1 MALTISNNGAVQAA
15 SYHLGKAQQN
25 FQTSLKRLSSGKKI
39 LGPNDDP
46 GTLSVAMKVK
56 ASINRLTGAQNN
68 IRNAIG
74 FLEVQ
79 DGLLETAG
87 RIVMRMSELKGY
99 ATQDPL
105 KSESDVAS
113 YNNEFKDLQVQLYQI
128 SQMDFNGASLFALYR
143 TDPSNPG
150 ENDHKNEAIFGGTNQ
165 HAQYDNTLDIYTS
178 SQGSEGSK
186 VSIHKALLL
195 SALTL
200 KQERMNGKVINA
212 GDTQELKTGTNVKP
226 TDAGG
231 ITDPAANA
239 TNTGAGPNGLDGGTL
254 TKLGTWSRAQE
265 EGNKTQR
272 ANGLTFDYSA
282 TPPADSTA
290 VNDEYL
296 TLAVENTSYALDL
309 SQVSAGVFEKAIEN
323 VVFLRAQ
330 SGGGMTRLNFALDS
344 IATQE
349 TNMKSALGRIED
361 VDIAEE
367 SANLARYSILM
378 QASAAMAVQ
387 ANLQNEVA
395 LMLLR

>member
-1 MALTISNNGAVQAA
+1 MALTISNNGAVNAA

-25 FQTSLKRLSSGKKI
+25 FQTSLKRLASGKKI

-79 DGLLETAG
+79 DGLLETTG
-87 RIVMRMSELKGY
+87 RILMRMSELKGY

-105 KSESDVAS
+105 KSESDISS

-143 TDPSNPG
+143 TDPNNPG
-150 ENDHKNEAIFGGTNQ
+150 NTDSANEAVFGGPSQNKLW
-165 HAQYDNTLDIYTS
+165 DNTFDIYTS
-178 SQGSEGSK
+178 SQGSDGTK
-186 VSIHKALLL
+186 VSIHKAMLL

-200 KQERMNGKVINA
+200 KAERGN
-212 GDTQELKTGTNVKP
+212 
-226 TDAGG
+226 
-231 ITDPAANA
+231 
-239 TNTGAGPNGLDGGTL
+239 DGGTVISAGDSTKASETDNPVASVAL
-254 TKLGTWSRAQE
+254 TSANVNQGSKKDSAIGTWHRAQLT
-265 EGNKTQR
+265 GNATQR
-272 ANGLTFDYSA
+272 PNGAKYDPSA
-282 TPPADSTA
+282 DTTSNVFAAGGHNT
-290 VNDEYL
+290 EFL
-296 TLAVENTSYALDL
+296 TLAVSDTGYALSL
-309 SQVSAGVFEKAIEN
+309 NQISAGVFEKAIEN

-344 IATQE
+344 ISTQE

>member
-15 SYHLGKAQQN
+15 SYHLGKAQQG
-25 FQTSLKRLSSGKKI
+25 FDISLRRLSSGKKI

-105 KSESDVAS
+105 KSDSDIAS

-128 SQMDFNGASLFALYR
+128 SQMDFNGASLFANFA
-143 TDPSNPG
+143 TNNSNPG
-150 ENDHKNEAIFGGTNQ
+150 VTDNTKYAVFG
-165 HAQYDNTLDIYTS
+165 AQDQNPLFDNTLDIYTS
-178 SQGSEGSK
+178 SEGSEGTK
-186 VSIHKALLL
+186 VSIHKSLLL

-200 KQERMNGKVINA
+200 KQDRDSGDVKIA
-212 GDTQELKTGTNVKP
+212 GDNNIAAVDNNATT
-226 TDAGG
+226 G
-231 ITDPAANA
+231 ITD
-239 TNTGAGPNGLDGGTL
+239 
-254 TKLGTWSRAQE
+254 
-265 EGNKTQR
+265 GNKPLS
-272 ANGLTFDYSA
+272 GIWKY
-282 TPPADSTA
+282 ADNSEQHPSGFKDGDRTVTDA
-290 VNDEYL
+290 LPYL
-296 TLAVENTSYALDL
+296 TLAVTSTSDALDL

-330 SGGGMTRLNFALDS
+330 TGGGMTRLNFALDS
-344 IATQE
+344 ISSQE
-349 TNMKSALGRIED
+349 TNMRSALGRIED
-361 VDIAEE
+361 VDIAAE
-367 SANLARYSILM
+367 SANLARYGVLM
-378 QASAAMAVQ
+378 QAAAAMAVQ
-387 ANLQNEVA
+387 ANITNDIA

>member
-15 SYHLGKAQQN
+15 SYHLGKAQQG

-99 ATQDPL
+99 ASQDPL
-105 KSESDVAS
+105 KSDSDVES

-143 TDPSNPG
+143 TDPDNPG
-150 ENDHKNEAIFGGTNQ
+150 ETDNNTEAVFGAHKQNPLFDHTF
-165 HAQYDNTLDIYTS
+165 DIYTS
-178 SQGSEGSK
+178 SEGSEGTK
-186 VSIHKALLL
+186 VSIHKAMLL

-200 KQERMNGKVINA
+200 RQKDGVVHVA
-212 GDTQELKTGTNVKP
+212 GRLADGTDNTNVL
-226 TDAGG
+226 
-231 ITDPAANA
+231 NA
-239 TNTGAGPNGLDGGTL
+239 SNTAVDGAWSNADNSDQHPTGATLDKST
-254 TKLGTWSRAQE
+254 
-265 EGNKTQR
+265 GNVTG
-272 ANGLTFDYSA
+272 ANS
-282 TPPADSTA
+282 S
-290 VNDEYL
+290 NDNYL
-296 TLAVENTSYALDL
+296 TLAVESTEDALEL
-309 SQVSAGVFEKAIEN
+309 YQVSAGVFEAAIEN
-323 VVFLRAQ
+323 VVYLRAQ

-344 IATQE
+344 IASQE
-349 TNMKSALGRIED
+349 TNMRSALGRIED
-361 VDIAEE
+361 VDIAAE

-387 ANLQNEVA
+387 ANIQNEVA